1 MSKADKDG
9 WIRHRGGKCPVDDGT
24 MIDIRC
30 RDGIVKE
37 GVVCGDQLARTSGMF
52 WMREGDNAEVV
63 AYRLHKPAEQ
73 VEQAE
78 AEQVMRDCVEKCAS
92 TESAGELLYDP
103 IAQGPLRWRDRITEL
118 DEDRKTI
125 DALYQVNTARI
136 ETERAELVQKLAGE
150 GFALIGRINELLTE
164 AAQKHEDVDDPKNWK
179 VGDELKAI
187 GNCGGFSFA
196 GEVVKIL
203 VVRDD
208 GGFEVATESE
218 PDYGWFF
225 TEEES
230 ITDLKFH
237 SRPSA

>member
-1 MSKADKDG
+1 MAYRMHKPTERVTPAM
-9 WIRHRGGKCPVDDGT
+9 PP
-24 MIDIRC
+24 
-30 RDGIVKE
+30 E
-37 GVVCGDQLARTSGMF
+37 GYG
-52 WMREGDNAEVV
+52 EVV
-63 AYRLHKPAEQ
+63 TATL
-73 VEQAE
+73 
-78 AEQVMRDCVEKCAS
+78 
-92 TESAGELLYDP
+92 SAVD
-103 IAQGPLRWRDRITEL
+103 GPLQWRDRIAE
-118 DEDRKTI
+118 I
-125 DALYQVNTARI
+125 DATTMELT
-136 ETERAELVQKLAGE
+136 TERAELVQKLAGE